1 MSEKRF
7 QLDVVTPNRI
17 VVQEGVE
24 MVIAP
29 GSEGEFGVLAGHCP
43 FITTLKIGPLMYRQ
57 GGEPHCMTVMGGFAE
72 VTPTKMVILAELAER
87 AEELDLERARA
98 AQHRAEE
105 QLAKAVTEAERVE
118 AHKRLAKSLIRQQV
132 ASRLQPH
139 P

>member
-1 MSEKRF
+1 
-7 QLDVVTPNRI
+7 
-17 VVQEGVE
+17 
-24 MVIAP
+24 
-29 GSEGEFGVLAGHCP
+29 
-43 FITTLKIGPLMYRQ
+43 
-57 GGEPHCMTVMGGFAE
+57 MGGFAE